1 VTTTRSQGGDQ
12 VSARRDATTP
22 AGEEP
27 ERQPAGRTSTVQ
39 VALTVLGTVAVVAV
53 ALDQWTKQLALHGL
67 AGRGSVRTLGGLI
80 YLDLTRNP
88 GAAFSFGT
96 SITFIFPLIAIAIS
110 IAILYFARG
119 LRSWPWAVAMGL
131 VLGGAVGN
139 LIDRLFREPGPF
151 RGHVVDFISAF
162 APDGERFAI
171 FNLADSALTVGVI
184 LAIALEL
191 FGFRRDGTRAVRT
204 GASERD

>member
-1 VTTTRSQGGDQ
+1 
-12 VSARRDATTP
+12 VSARGDETTP
-22 AGEEP
+22 AGAES
-27 ERQPAGRTSTVQ
+27 ERPPAGRTSTVQ
-39 VALTVLGTVAVVAV
+39 VAMTVLGIVAVVAV

-67 AGRGSVRTLGGLI
+67 VGRGSVRTLGGLI

-139 LIDRLFREPGPF
+139 LIDRLFRDPGPF

-162 APDGERFAI
+162 APDGEKFAI
-171 FNLADSALTVGVI
+171 FNIADSALTVGVI

-191 FGFRRDGTRAVRT
+191 FGLRRDGTRAVRS
-204 GASERD
+204 GASGRD

>member
-1 VTTTRSQGGDQ
+1 VTAGSGGGEA
-12 VSARRDATTP
+12 S
-22 AGEEP
+22 EEP
-27 ERQPAGRTSTVQ
+27 EYRPAGRTGTARA
-39 VALTVLGTVAVVAV
+39 ALTVLGAVAVFAV
-53 ALDQWTKQLALHGL
+53 AMDQWTKQLVLQSL
-67 AGRGSVRTLGGLI
+67 PGRGPVRILGGLI

-96 SITFIFPLIAIAIS
+96 NITFIFPVIAIVIS
-110 IAILYFARG
+110 VAILYFARG

-139 LIDRLFREPGPF
+139 LGDRLFRAPGPF

-162 APDGERFAI
+162 APGGEKFAI

-191 FGFRRDGTRAVRT
+191 FGFRRDGMRAVRSGGST
-204 GASERD
+204 SD